1 MLEIIVNIILIAT
14 IIVFIVDLSGSIEHL
29 VKPIVKHLLH
39 IPSHK
44 DITLPLIECSL
55 CVVWW
60 LGLLYICIVSISN
73 AFTFNQFLILV
84 SVLALVSFLT
94 PTLKDILVLI
104 KDLIIRLIEVCYKQV
119 MSCVS
124 NIFIRIFPSSDV
136 ISQEVFCILRNKIFQ
151 NDIYNK

>member
-1 MLEIIVNIILIAT
+1 MLEIIVNILLIAI
-14 IIVFIVDLSGSIEHL
+14 IIVFIVDLSGAIENL

-60 LGLLYICIVSISN
+60 IGLIYVCYVTIAN
-73 AFTFNQFLILV
+73 TFTFNQFLILV

-94 PTLKDILVLI
+94 PVLKDILILI
-104 KDLIIRLIEVCYKQV
+104 KDLIIRFIEVFYK
-119 MSCVS
+119 
-124 NIFIRIFPSSDV
+124 
-136 ISQEVFCILRNKIFQ
+136 
-151 NDIYNK
+151 

>member
-1 MLEIIVNIILIAT
+1 MPTIIINILLLAT

-55 CVVWW
+55 CCTWW
-60 LGLLYICIVSISN
+60 CGLIYVCCVSIAN

-84 SVLALVSFLT
+84 FVLSLVSFLT
-94 PTLKDILVLI
+94 PTLKDLLVLI
-104 KDLIIRLIEVCYKQV
+104 KDLIIRFIEVFYK
-119 MSCVS
+119 
-124 NIFIRIFPSSDV
+124 
-136 ISQEVFCILRNKIFQ
+136 
-151 NDIYNK
+151 

>member
-1 MLEIIVNIILIAT
+1 MLTIIVNILLIST
-14 IIVFIVDLSGSIEHL
+14 IIVFIVDLSGAIEHL

-60 LGLLYICIVSISN
+60 IGLIYVCCVSIAN

-84 SVLALVSFLT
+84 SVLSLVSFLT
-94 PTLKDILVLI
+94 PVIKDILVLI
-104 KDLIIRLIEVCYKQV
+104 KDLIIRFIEVFYK
-119 MSCVS
+119 
-124 NIFIRIFPSSDV
+124 
-136 ISQEVFCILRNKIFQ
+136 
-151 NDIYNK
+151 

>member
-60 LGLLYICIVSISN
+60 LGLLYICIVSIAN

-104 KDLIIRLIEVCYKQV
+104 KDLIIRLIEVCYK
-119 MSCVS
+119 
-124 NIFIRIFPSSDV
+124 
-136 ISQEVFCILRNKIFQ
+136 
-151 NDIYNK
+151 

>member
-1 MLEIIVNIILIAT
+1 MLEIIVNILLLST

-29 VKPIVKHLLH
+29 MKPIVKHLLH
-39 IPSHK
+39 IPPQK

-60 LGLLYICIVSISN
+60 SGLIYVCYVSIAN

-94 PTLKDILVLI
+94 PVLKDILVLI
-104 KDLIIRLIEVCYKQV
+104 KDLIIRFIEVCYK
-119 MSCVS
+119 
-124 NIFIRIFPSSDV
+124 
-136 ISQEVFCILRNKIFQ
+136 
-151 NDIYNK
+151 

>member
-1 MLEIIVNIILIAT
+1 MPTIIINILLLAT

-39 IPSHK
+39 IPPPK

-55 CVVWW
+55 CCTWW
-60 LGLLYICIVSISN
+60 IGLIYVCCASIAN

-94 PTLKDILVLI
+94 SSIKDLLILI
-104 KDLIIRLIEVCYKQV
+104 KDLIIRFIEVFYK
-119 MSCVS
+119 
-124 NIFIRIFPSSDV
+124 
-136 ISQEVFCILRNKIFQ
+136 
-151 NDIYNK
+151 